1 MLEYE
6 NIFRDKAGSQG
17 DARGRTMG
25 YRRYDLQE
33 AFFVPGSLGFR
44 VWGYGTDDPLE
55 DVLRPGYFA
64 LAGAQLRPGELVFAR
79 MQPARAR
86 RVGAAPRPVAAAGP
100 DQGDVHM
107 ALLVVVRG
115 ARRGTVSARLVQDF
129 GPDQA
134 GAAHGP
140 APALAASPGPASPP
154 ARRGRGRPPGSR
166 TRTKA
171 ALPTTMPANQP
182 DMPPPDLPP
191 AGPADA

>member
-1 MLEYE
+1 
-6 NIFRDKAGSQG
+6 
-17 DARGRTMG
+17 
-25 YRRYDLQE
+25 
-33 AFFVPGSLGFR
+33 
-44 VWGYGTDDPLE
+44 
-55 DVLRPGYFA
+55 
-64 LAGAQLRPGELVFAR
+64 
-79 MQPARAR
+79 
-86 RVGAAPRPVAAAGP
+86 
-100 DQGDVHM
+100 M

-140 APALAASPGPASPP
+140 APALAASPPP

-166 TRTKA
+166 SRTKA

-191 AGPADA
+191 PGPADA

>member
-1 MLEYE
+1 
-6 NIFRDKAGSQG
+6 
-17 DARGRTMG
+17 MG

-64 LAGAQLRPGELVFAR
+64 LAGAQLRPGELIFAR

-86 RVGAAPRPVAAAGP
+86 RAGALPRPSPTATP
-100 DQGDVHM
+100 DPGEVHM

-129 GPDQA
+129 GPDQT
-134 GAAHGP
+134 GAAQGLAPTP
-140 APALAASPGPASPP
+140 APTGTPTSPAP

-166 TRTKA
+166 TRKKD
-171 ALPTTMPANQP
+171 ALPTLPANPP
-182 DMPPPDLPP
+182 DMPLPDLPLAGLHP
-191 AGPADA
+191 AGLHPE

>member
-1 MLEYE
+1 
-6 NIFRDKAGSQG
+6 
-17 DARGRTMG
+17 MG

-64 LAGAQLRPGELVFAR
+64 LAGAQLRPGELIFAR
-79 MQPARAR
+79 MEPARAR
-86 RVGAAPRPVAAAGP
+86 RAGAGPRPGAPAAP

-134 GAAHGP
+134 GPAQGL
-140 APALAASPGPASPP
+140 APALPASPAP

-166 TRTKA
+166 TRKKD
-171 ALPTTMPANQP
+171 ALPTLPANQP
-182 DMPPPDLPP
+182 DLPL
-191 AGPADA
+191 AGLHPE